1 MNTPLPFFNWS
12 LRKALATETESFLQ
26 SRIRIIYTFLLLSL
40 LKAVIVIGISLANSQ
55 SLQTVRALA
64 AFIIYL
70 FLTKLLLYVPYRLK
84 TIAHIMLSMGVLILL
99 SNIFIYTH
107 GINLISV
114 QFAFMII
121 VSSFYTLGTRW
132 GMAYSIVSISPLL
145 VGLLLQGNT
154 NLYLTDTGQ
163 ELASPGPEIIVVLNF
178 LTIIIA
184 HYLFYKAFSQTI
196 REKEKL
202 AESKSN
208 FLSTMSH
215 ELRTPLNSVIGITEL
230 LIDDNPEERQKE
242 NLKILQLSARDLL
255 SLINNILDFNKI
267 DSDKLEL
274 ESVAF
279 NLPEFIRDI
288 SAGLRLK
295 SQEKQL
301 DFILD
306 IDPRLEHIIVVSDPT
321 RLAQLIYNLAGNAI
335 KFTDKGSIHIKLECV
350 TKTNTQAE
358 VLFSITDTG
367 IGIHPDKHET
377 IFEIFTQAE
386 SHITRKYGGTGLG
399 LAIVKQILAM
409 LNSRLHLE
417 SAPGTGTTFSFT
429 INFTTTETPAQLKTP
444 VLPEK
449 ADFSNLKI
457 LVAEDN
463 ELNRLLMQKQLEK
476 LKVQCKIVE
485 NGSLAFD
492 ALVDENYDAI
502 FMDLHMPVMD
512 GYESLR
518 KVRMLFDPIKAN
530 IPVIAFTASVTEEQE
545 IQSAGFNGHLYKPVS
560 MNELMDRLE
569 KLAQEK

>member
-1 MNTPLPFFNWS
+1 MNTPLSFFNWS

-26 SRIRIIYTFLLLSL
+26 ARIRIIYTFLLLAL
-40 LKAVIVIGISLANSQ
+40 LKAVIVISVSIANQ
-55 SLQTVRALA
+55 QNLQAFRAIV
-64 AFIIYL
+64 AFVIYL
-70 FLTKLLLYVPYRLK
+70 FLTKLLLYVPGRVK
-84 TIAHIMLSMGVLILL
+84 TVAHIMLSMGVAILL

-107 GINLISV
+107 SINLISV

-132 GMAYSIVSISPLL
+132 GMMYSVIGLTPLL
-145 VGLLLQGNT
+145 LGLLLQGNA
-154 NLYLTDTGQ
+154 NIYLTDTTQ

-184 HYLFYKAFSQTI
+184 HYLFYRAFLRTI
-196 REKEKL
+196 SEKEKL

-230 LIDDNPEERQKE
+230 LIDDNPQERQKE

-267 DSDKLEL
+267 DFDKLVL
-274 ESVAF
+274 ESVTF
-279 NLPEFIRDI
+279 NLPEFLKDV

-295 SQEKQL
+295 AQEKQL

-306 IDPRLEHIIVVSDPT
+306 IDPQLENITVVSDPT
-321 RLAQLIYNLAGNAI
+321 RLSQLIYNLAGNAI
-335 KFTDKGSIHIKLECV
+335 KFTDKGSIRIRLECV
-350 TKTNTQAE
+350 NKTSHHAE

-399 LAIVKQILAM
+399 LAIVKQVLAM
-409 LNSRLHLE
+409 LDSRLHLE
-417 SAPGTGTTFSFT
+417 SAPGSGAKFSFT
-429 INFTTTETPAQLKTP
+429 IRFNTTDAPAQSKTP
-444 VLPEK
+444 VLAEK

-463 ELNRLLMQKQLEK
+463 ELNRMLMQKQLDK
-476 LKVQCKIVE
+476 LHVQCKIVE
-485 NGSLAFD
+485 NGSQAFD
-492 ALVDENYDAI
+492 ALVAENYDAI

-512 GYESLR
+512 GYESLK
-518 KVRMLFDPIKAN
+518 KVRMLFDPVKAN
-530 IPVIAFTASVTEEQE
+530 TPVIAFTASVTEEQE

-560 MNELMDRLE
+560 MSELIGHLE
-569 KLAQEK
+569 KLAIHK